1 MKRVEANIQTE
12 KLHDVMKAIREVGV
26 GGITVQK
33 CDGQGSQE
41 PPLVGEFFSR
51 SLVTTIVED
60 NRVHDIMDAIASTTC
75 TKSKGDGK
83 IYVSDVVEMMD
94 ICTREKETL
103 DIAI

>member
-26 GGITVQK
+26 GGITVHECK
-33 CDGQGSQE
+33 GQGCQE
-41 PPLVGEFFSR
+41 PPLVGEFYSR
-51 SLVTTIVED
+51 TLVTTIVED
-60 NRVHDIMDAIASTTC
+60 NRLHDIMNAIANTCC

-94 ICTREKETL
+94 ICTKEKETL
-103 DIAI
+103 DISI